1 MNRLFV
7 HLYAMVLTKKFLP
20 DYLKKNPGVSIKKAK
35 KALMATAKV
44 AIYGHLLSSAI
55 KKKLPS

>member
-20 DYLKKNPGVSIKKAK
+20 DYLKKNPGVSIKKA
-35 KALMATAKV
+35 LMATAKV